1 MGFIDSL
8 FGAKPKASD
17 KKAYNFFL
25 FFDFIPKK
33 LHEWEEKKVSF
44 DTVTDFSTLIQ
55 KNNVWKSLV
64 KDTKVISSGIKQNP
78 DITLYLIDAPS
89 NEQPGEVVKA
99 IIAINPKIRKFEYY
113 TMEFSLGDFAICRAD
128 EAGNHYYMEPCK
140 DGNQFG
146 AFVIKTAL
154 QSLVAPKQQPSPQP
168 KSPAPKAA
176 TPKTPTKHTA
186 ESFLKVLEKIAEQY
200 YKERG
205 VVSLEDWIVTQKTG
219 DEFKFYIT
227 QNPDME
233 FEDPNCEVTL
243 MVEFMDHNG
252 RMEVV
257 NKFFPKKST
266 ASNTTKSSPTYP
278 SAIAD
283 KYYSLDQLRQIQM
296 GEIRLQPIDAG
307 IIFNEEQQQV
317 IQLFAEKSPRVKKY
331 LPNLDLSST
340 EAIAKYFSIYCQKTE
355 MGLEFGYAIKMNKY
369 GDAGTIGFIFIH
381 TPGLNQVA
389 INFPQ
394 WTIDFCLFE
403 PLEGKAIMRT
413 SILRVLDTLKN
424 SMGIKNV
431 FAIVDE
437 DNTKC
442 LRLMS
447 NLPFDLQ
454 PDTLTDP
461 TNGKKAKLFMCP
473 LHLINFQRR

>member
-1 MGFIDSL
+1 
-8 FGAKPKASD
+8 
-17 KKAYNFFL
+17 
-25 FFDFIPKK
+25 
-33 LHEWEEKKVSF
+33 
-44 DTVTDFSTLIQ
+44 
-55 KNNVWKSLV
+55 
-64 KDTKVISSGIKQNP
+64 
-78 DITLYLIDAPS
+78 
-89 NEQPGEVVKA
+89 
-99 IIAINPKIRKFEYY
+99 
-113 TMEFSLGDFAICRAD
+113 
-128 EAGNHYYMEPCK
+128 
-140 DGNQFG
+140 
-146 AFVIKTAL
+146 
-154 QSLVAPKQQPSPQP
+154 
-168 KSPAPKAA
+168 
-176 TPKTPTKHTA
+176 
-186 ESFLKVLEKIAEQY
+186 
-200 YKERG
+200 
-205 VVSLEDWIVTQKTG
+205 
-219 DEFKFYIT
+219 
-227 QNPDME
+227 
-233 FEDPNCEVTL
+233 
-243 MVEFMDHNG
+243 
-252 RMEVV
+252 
-257 NKFFPKKST
+257 
-266 ASNTTKSSPTYP
+266 
-278 SAIAD
+278 
-283 KYYSLDQLRQIQM
+283 M

-454 PDTLTDP
+454 PDNLTDP